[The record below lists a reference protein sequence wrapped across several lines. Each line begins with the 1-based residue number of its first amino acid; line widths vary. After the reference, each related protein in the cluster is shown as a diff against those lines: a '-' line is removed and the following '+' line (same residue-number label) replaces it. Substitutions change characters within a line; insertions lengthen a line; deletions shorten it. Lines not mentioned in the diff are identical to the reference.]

1 MQQILKCLNVV
12 LLVFVYGSAVAQDQS
27 VPALAKV
34 GEGGLLKSELIYA
47 LEGRQTPECHASTIV
62 EIDGGLA
69 AAWFG
74 GTEEKDDDVGI
85 WVSRNT
91 NGKWST
97 PVEVANGIQNKKL
110 RYPCWNPVLFQPKQG
125 PLMLFYK
132 VGPDPRTW
140 WGMLITS
147 KDGGKTW
154 SKPKKLGENQHGH
167 LLGPIKNK
175 PVQLADGTIVC
186 PTSVEYYDDNKELF
200 WRVYFEMS
208 KDNGKT
214 WESTEYINDGVEFDA
229 IQPSVLFYP
238 NNKLQVLCR
247 TRQSVVSQ
255 SWSED
260 GGKTW
265 GEMTATSLPNPNSGT
280 DAVTLKD
287 GRQLLIYNHTIRKGG
302 FPNGRDMINLA
313 ISEDGIDWKPVMTLE
328 RQKGEYSY
336 PGIIQG
342 KDGLVYITY
351 TYDRQS
357 VKHVVV
363 DPDKL

>member
-1 MQQILKCLNVV
+1 M
-12 LLVFVYGSAVAQDQS
+12 
-27 VPALAKV
+27 
-34 GEGGLLKSELIYA
+34 
-47 LEGRQTPECHASTIV
+47 
-62 EIDGGLA
+62 
-69 AAWFG
+69 
-74 GTEEKDDDVGI
+74 
-85 WVSRNT
+85 
-91 NGKWST
+91 
-97 PVEVANGIQNKKL
+97 
-110 RYPCWNPVLFQPKQG
+110 
-125 PLMLFYK
+125 
-132 VGPDPRTW
+132 
-140 WGMLITS
+140 
-147 KDGGKTW
+147 
-154 SKPKKLGENQHGH
+154 
-167 LLGPIKNK
+167 
-175 PVQLADGTIVC
+175 
-186 PTSVEYYDDNKELF
+186 
-200 WRVYFEMS
+200 
-208 KDNGKT
+208 
-214 WESTEYINDGVEFDA
+214 
-229 IQPSVLFYP
+229 
-238 NNKLQVLCR
+238 CR

-313 ISEDGIDWKPVMTLE
+313 ISEDGIDWKPVMTIE

-363 DPDKL
+363 DPSKL